1 MALGAPSVN
10 ARLTLHVPKDRWTLW
25 VNGPNLGPAIL
36 FWGVLLVLVLAAA
49 ILSRISSRY
58 LPLGFVSW
66 LLLGIGLSQ
75 VSVASALLV
84 VVWFFLLHYR
94 SGLDTGG
101 IPKWQFNLV
110 QVGIVILTFGSLSI
124 LFWAVQQGLLGL
136 PVMQIRGYGSNAYLL
151 NWYQDRVSDAYPQ
164 ATLMSVPLMFYR
176 LLMLA
181 WALWLA
187 FSLLKWLKWGWS
199 GFSKSGLWRSIEF
212 KVPRVTQG
220 TKKGGCREGRSDP
233 GGRIPV
239 RE

>member
-25 VNGPNLGPAIL
+25 VSGPDLGPAVL
-36 FWGVLLVLVLAAA
+36 LWGVLLVLALAAA
-49 ILSRISSRY
+49 ILSRTSSGY

-94 SGLDTGG
+94 SGLDAGS

-110 QVGIVILTFGSLSI
+110 QVGIVILTLGSISI

-164 ATLMSVPLMFYR
+164 ATLLSVPLMFYR

-199 GFSKSGLWRSIEF
+199 GFSRGGLWRSIEF
-212 KVPRVTQG
+212 KVPRARKG
-220 TKKGGCREGRSDP
+220 RKKAAVEREDKTP
-233 GGRIPV
+233 GGDPV

>member
-1 MALGAPSVN
+1 
-10 ARLTLHVPKDRWTLW
+10 
-25 VNGPNLGPAIL
+25 
-36 FWGVLLVLVLAAA
+36 
-49 ILSRISSRY
+49 
-58 LPLGFVSW
+58 
-66 LLLGIGLSQ
+66 
-75 VSVASALLV
+75 ALLV

-94 SGLDTGG
+94 SGLDASS

-164 ATLMSVPLMFYR
+164 ATLLWVPLLFYR

-187 FSLLKWLKWGWS
+187 FSLLKWLKWGWMRFTK
-199 GFSKSGLWRSIEF
+199 GGLWRSIEF
-212 KVPRVTQG
+212 KVPKLG
-220 TKKGGCREGRSDP
+220 KGWKKPTVESENQTP
-233 GGRIPV
+233 GGNPG